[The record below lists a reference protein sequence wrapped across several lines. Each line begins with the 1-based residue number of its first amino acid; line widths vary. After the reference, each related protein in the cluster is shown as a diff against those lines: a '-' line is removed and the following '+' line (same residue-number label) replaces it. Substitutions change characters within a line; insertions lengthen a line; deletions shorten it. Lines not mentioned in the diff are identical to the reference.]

1 MTTAII
7 YHKSDLDG
15 VGSAAIVLRLHP
27 EAELYPAD
35 YDDEDYEVS
44 DFEGKDVFIVD
55 FCPKEIE
62 KINEV
67 CRGFRWIDHHKSAME
82 KHPKLWKSKDCMG
95 KRDIKHSAIYLTYMY
110 CYGANVPQAVQYIE
124 DYDMWWFRQGG
135 TKAFCEYAYL
145 RLKSPEDEDWH
156 YFLSDNE
163 AIAKIKCIAWV
174 SYGKLLLEAKQDRI
188 DKTVKHI
195 TAKQWGLNKVGIV
208 NTNHDI
214 SNVGNAIA
222 TNGYD
227 IGVVWSHSDGRVT
240 VSLRSTKVDVS
251 TIAKRYGGGGH
262 KLAAGCTIDFHTL
275 LEWLA

>member
-15 VGSAAIVLRLHP
+15 VGSAAIVLGLHP
-27 EAELYPAD
+27 KAELYPAD

-95 KRDIKHSAIYLTYMY
+95 KRDIKHSAIYLTYIY

-124 DYDMWWFRQGG
+124 DYDMWWFRHGR
-135 TKAFCEYAYL
+135 TTRAFCEYAFMQ
-145 RLKSPEDEDWH
+145 LKTPDDTNWSCLLANNRDMIDDWYH
-156 YFLSDNE
+156 KGE
-163 AIAKIKCIAWV
+163 I
-174 SYGKLLLEAKQDRI
+174 LLEAKQDRI

-251 TIAKRYGGGGH
+251 TIAKCYGGGGH